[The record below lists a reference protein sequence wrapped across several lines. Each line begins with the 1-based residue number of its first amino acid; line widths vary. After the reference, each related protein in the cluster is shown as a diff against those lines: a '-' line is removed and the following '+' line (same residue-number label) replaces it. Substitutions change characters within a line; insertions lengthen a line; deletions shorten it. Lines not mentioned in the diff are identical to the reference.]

1 MPLDLTDR
9 TLLEQFARLR
19 WGPTGFR
26 CPHCDHLHARR
37 ISTRP
42 RTRVCKRCK
51 HQTSVTAGTL
61 LAHTK
66 LPLRCWFDHATYL
79 DAGPQQPFPTTRQ
92 AAEDLGISV
101 SATWLLTHKV
111 FRLAQ
116 AIQRRVM
123 PNTSLLELFRV
134 PVRRPHRL
142 SVPASAPPTVR
153 ALCRW
158 LVEGRGRSEVEVMT
172 QSSGRFSSLYRV
184 APTSFERRVYDNYN
198 HRYVLPSRPSPSL
211 RDQLRRHR
219 GISLRWLPS
228 WLHALLHFSNQH
240 TYGPHNP
247 IPLAFD
253 LAARLPPHP
262 KRRLEPW
269 VRTQFP

>member
-9 TLLEQFARLR
+9 TLLQQFARLR

-26 CPHCDHLHARR
+26 CPHCDHRYARTLK
-37 ISTRP
+37 TRP
-42 RTRVCKRCK
+42 RTRVCKGCK
-51 HQTSVTAGTL
+51 RQTSVTAGTL

-111 FRLAQ
+111 FRLAH

-123 PNTSLLELFRV
+123 PDTSLLELFRI

-142 SVPASAPPTVR
+142 DAPPSAPPTIR
-153 ALCRW
+153 ALW
-158 LVEGRGRSEVEVMT
+158 LCLVGGGGLRSEVEVMT
-172 QSSGRFSSLYRV
+172 QQAGGFTSLYRV
-184 APTSFERRVYDNYN
+184 GPTAWERRM
-198 HRYVLPSRPSPSL
+198 HAHLHHFPIPSSPSPTL
-211 RDQLRRHR
+211 RAQLKRHR
-219 GISLRWLPS
+219 GISLRWLPC
-228 WLHALLHFSNQH
+228 WLHALLHFSNQP

-247 IPLAFD
+247 IPLALD

-262 KRRLEPW
+262 KRSLEPW
-269 VRTQFP
+269 GRTQFP